1 MWRASVQSSS
11 RSFEAKEAILLTAV
25 QFVIRERL
33 HTRGIDLGHVSRAID
48 DFVNELSRDWS
59 LEDAYKK
66 TKSLRCMQYFAARE
80 PKELQPFYQAWIVN
94 NVAEMTI
101 RSGDIKSLQWLV
113 EQYAPQSS
121 ITKAAVVAA
130 AEGRLDVLQWLFKNH
145 NTRVHWGGAEWCE
158 GVSGDHKDVMEWL
171 RCHVKLHAE
180 AAPQLMLDAARTGD
194 LLLVQSLHK
203 NYKLPLSNALIEAE
217 KGCQWGV
224 VEWILTSR
232 EVEDPKVDMDNIAA
246 QGDID
251 FLQWI
256 YSQGVGRF
264 TTHSIES
271 AAFNGH
277 LSILEW
283 LHDGPAKIEL
293 STSVLNEAARGGKVE
308 VVKWLHEHQCHSTSA
323 AMEAAAENGY
333 LEVMQWL
340 YANTD
345 VVCTSRALDR
355 AARNGHLDIV
365 KWLHATDI
373 NLYCPAAM
381 NRAAEFGHLHV
392 VKWLH
397 ENRPEGC
404 STEALDCACHLGHLD
419 VAKWL
424 YANRRE
430 GCGKWAMDLAASCGH
445 LHVLLGIGQCCTP
458 GINLYC
464 PAAMNRAAEF
474 GHLHVVKWLHEN
486 RPEGCSTEAL
496 DCACHLGH
504 LDVAKWLYANRR
516 EGCGKWAMDLAASC
530 GHLHVVKWLYQDLHK
545 CCSSWALDS
554 AARQGHLD
562 VVKWLHSNQTEA
574 CTAEAMS
581 SAAANGHIDVV
592 RWLHHNRS
600 EGCDPTALNRAIAGG
615 HLEVAMFLHRERG
628 LTCSFRNDVTL
639 RGLRLEMVQ
648 WLLSMCCNELE
659 HSIKFQVARCDWYFN
674 DWVRSQGLQMVNQDD
689 STVVWEWR
697 TD

>member
-1 MWRASVQSSS
+1 MDWAAAYGHLDVVKWLHVHRREGCTSLAMDSAAREGHLDVVKWLHENRDEGCSPMALTSASGSGHLDMVRWLHDNRSEGCTSTTMARAIAAGHFDVVLFLRDKRLIKVRCAPVNFIECPPFELLQWLLENEPAACEGVRFRLPRGHWYMNEWVQ
-11 RSFEAKEAILLTAV
+11 RHNLRQTYQDDRFNDW
-25 QFVIRERL
+25 FVIRERL

-158 GVSGDHKDVMEWL
+158 GVSGDHKDVVEWL

-180 AAPQLMLDAARTGD
+180 AAPQLMLDAARIGD

-203 NYKLPLSNALIEAE
+203 NYKLPLSNALVEAQR
-217 KGCQWGV
+217 GCQWGV

-256 YSQGVGRF
+256 YSQGVVRF
-264 TTHSIES
+264 TTHSLEF

-277 LSILEW
+277 LDILEW

-293 STSVLNEAARGGKVE
+293 SASVLNEAARGGKLE
-308 VVKWLHEHQCHSTSA
+308 VVKWLHEHQCPSTSA

-355 AARNGHLDIV
+355 AARTGHLGVV
-365 KWLHATDI
+365 KWLHATDT

-445 LHVLLGIGQCCTP
+445 V
-458 GINLYC
+458 N
-464 PAAMNRAAEF
+464 
-474 GHLHVVKWLHEN
+474 VVEWLH
-486 RPEGCSTEAL
+486 
-496 DCACHLGH
+496 
-504 LDVAKWLYANRR
+504 
-516 EGCGKWAMDLAASC
+516 
-530 GHLHVVKWLYQDLHK
+530 QDLHK
-545 CCSSWALDS
+545 CCSSWALD
-554 AARQGHLD
+554 
-562 VVKWLHSNQTEA
+562 
-574 CTAEAMS
+574 
-581 SAAANGHIDVV
+581 
-592 RWLHHNRS
+592 
-600 EGCDPTALNRAIAGG
+600 
-615 HLEVAMFLHRERG
+615 
-628 LTCSFRNDVTL
+628 
-639 RGLRLEMVQ
+639 
-648 WLLSMCCNELE
+648 
-659 HSIKFQVARCDWYFN
+659 
-674 DWVRSQGLQMVNQDD
+674 
-689 STVVWEWR
+689 
-697 TD
+697 